1 MDFYKTEYLL
11 IRKLK
16 YAVVAV
22 FFGCFG
28 LHRFM
33 RKQYVSGFLFMFL
46 FGLNVIFIGNPSKTV
61 FVTIIFIIVMF
72 LVLIDALC
80 MMIKG
85 RFYLDETYVKIDV
98 SSSNKRI

>member
-1 MDFYKTEYLL
+1 MEFYKTEYLL
-11 IRKLK
+11 TKKLK
-16 YAVVAV
+16 YAVVAII
-22 FFGCFG
+22 FGCFG

-33 RKQYVSGFLFMFL
+33 RKQYVSGFLFMLL
-46 FGLNVIFIGNPSKTV
+46 FGLSVIFIGSPSKTG
-61 FVTIIFIIVMF
+61 FVMITFITVMF

>member
-1 MDFYKTEYLL
+1 VDFYKTEYLL

-16 YAVVAV
+16 YAGVAI

-33 RKQYVSGFLFMFL
+33 RKQYVSGFLFMLL
-46 FGLNVIFIGNPSKTV
+46 FGLSVIFIGNPSKTV
-61 FVTIIFIIVMF
+61 FVTITFIIVMF

-80 MMIKG
+80 MIIKG

>member
-1 MDFYKTEYLL
+1 MEFYKTEYLL
-11 IRKLK
+11 TKKLK
-16 YAVVAV
+16 YAGVAII
-22 FFGCFG
+22 FGCFG

-33 RKQYVSGFLFMFL
+33 RKQYVSGLLFMLL
-46 FGLNVIFIGNPSKTV
+46 FGVSAFFIGSPSKTV
-61 FVTIIFIIVMF
+61 FITITSMIVMF

-80 MMIKG
+80 MIIKG

>member
-33 RKQYVSGFLFMFL
+33 RKQYVSGFLFML
-46 FGLNVIFIGNPSKTV
+46 LLGLGVIFIGNPSKTV
-61 FVTIIFIIVMF
+61 FVTISFITVIF
-72 LVLIDALC
+72 LALIDALC

-85 RFYLDETYVKIDV
+85 RFYLDEKYVKIDM
-98 SSSNKRI
+98 S